1 MNKQVLLSWL
11 GIADLKAAGLLP
23 NNAAEPIGDGPIL
36 GALKNLSFDELHLL
50 HDQDPQKVTA
60 YLDWLTQF
68 NSIKIVSVSCSL
80 RSPIDF
86 GDIHQAVDGYL
97 QKLTSENPSLE
108 ISIHLSPGTPSMTA
122 VSILLG
128 KTKYNTRFVQSTK
141 EKGGE
146 FVTIPF
152 DISAEFVPQIVKRAD
167 QKLSELALDQTPTSV
182 AFSDIIT
189 QNPDFQRV
197 IRKAEKIAQRDVP
210 ALIMGES
217 GTGKELF
224 AKAIHNA
231 SKRQGKPFITV
242 NCGAIPKDLIDSE
255 LFGHIKGA
263 FTGAASNKTGYFEAA
278 DGGTLFL
285 DEFGEL
291 PEDAQVRLLRVLQS
305 GEISKVGDSKAQ
317 IVDVR
322 VIAATN
328 RDLAQDIAD
337 GRFREDLFYR
347 VAIGVLTLPPL
358 RERSGDIALLVDH
371 LMTAINREASNQPGY
386 VDKKISVKA
395 KNIILNHAWP
405 GNIRELHG
413 TLLRASIWAES
424 DTITDFDIRE
434 AMISRPV
441 NGNKSELPEIGTGLD
456 IQGLLD
462 DIKLKYITKA
472 LAQVAGNKKKATAL
486 LGLPNYQTL
495 SNWMDKL
502 GIEE

>member
-1 MNKQVLLSWL
+1 MSKKILLSWL
-11 GIADLKAAGLLP
+11 GTADLKAAGVLSSGTEE
-23 NNAAEPIGDGPIL
+23 AISDGPIL
-36 GALKNLSFDELHLL
+36 GALKSLSFSELHLL
-50 HDQDPQKVTA
+50 HNQDKQKTA
-60 YLDWLTQF
+60 IYTDWLAQF
-68 NSIKIVSVSCSL
+68 SNIKTYSIHCSL

-86 GDIHQAVDGYL
+86 GDIHQAVDSYL
-97 QKLTSENPSLE
+97 EKLTGETPDLD

-141 EKGGE
+141 DKGGE

-167 QKLSELALDQTPTSV
+167 KKLTELVIDQASPSA

-189 QNPDFQRV
+189 QNPDFLRV
-197 IRKAEKIAQRDVP
+197 IRRAEKIAVRDVP

-231 SKRQGKPFITV
+231 SQRQARPFITV

-263 FTGAASNKTGYFEAA
+263 FTGATNHKTGYFEAA
-278 DGGTLFL
+278 NGGTLFL

-291 PEDAQVRLLRVLQS
+291 PQDAQVRLLRALQS
-305 GEISKVGDSKAQ
+305 GEISKVGDSKTQ
-317 IVDVR
+317 TVDVR
-322 VIAATN
+322 IVAATN
-328 RDLAQDIAD
+328 RNLAQDIVE

-347 VAIGVLTLPPL
+347 VAIGILTLPPL
-358 RERSGDIALLVDH
+358 RERSGDLALLVDH
-371 LMTAINREASNQPGY
+371 LITSINREASNQPGY
-386 VDKKISVKA
+386 INKKISVKA
-395 KNIILNHAWP
+395 KNIILNHPWP

-413 TLLRASIWAES
+413 TLLRASIWSES
-424 DTITDFDIRE
+424 DTITEFDIRE
-434 AMISRPV
+434 AMISRPA
-441 NGNKSELPEIGTGLD
+441 NGNKSDLPEIGAGID
-456 IQGLLD
+456 IQKLLD
-462 DIKLKYITKA
+462 DIKIKYITKA

>member
-1 MNKQVLLSWL
+1 MSKNAEKS
-11 GIADLKAAGLLP
+11 AGH
-23 NNAAEPIGDGPIL
+23 GPIL
-36 GALKNLSFDELHLL
+36 GALKNLIFDELHLL
-50 HDQDPQKVTA
+50 HDQDPQQVHAYIEWLSQYSDIKV
-60 YLDWLTQF
+60 F
-68 NSIKIVSVSCSL
+68 PIPRSL

-86 GDIHQAVDGYL
+86 GDIHQEVDGYL
-97 QKLTSENPSLE
+97 QKLTRDRPDLD

-146 FVTIPF
+146 FVSIPF

-167 QKLSELALDQTPTSV
+167 KKLSQLALDQAPTSA

-197 IRKAEKIAQRDVP
+197 IRKAEKIAARDVS

-231 SKRQGKPFITV
+231 SQRQGKPFITV

-263 FTGAASNKTGYFEAA
+263 FTGAATNKIGYFEAA
-278 DGGTLFL
+278 DGSTLFL
-285 DEFGEL
+285 DEFGDL

-305 GEISKVGDSKAQ
+305 GEISKVGDSKTLT
-317 IVDVR
+317 VDVR

-328 RDLAQDIAD
+328 RDLAQDIAE

-347 VAIGVLTLPPL
+347 IAIGVLTLPPL
-358 RERSGDIALLVDH
+358 RERSGDLALLVDH
-371 LMTAINREASNQPGY
+371 LMTSINRKASNQPGY

-424 DTITDFDIRE
+424 DTITEFDIRE
-434 AMISRPV
+434 AMISQPAID
-441 NGNKSELPEIGTGLD
+441 NKSDLPEIGSGLD
-456 IQGLLD
+456 IQGVLD
-462 DIKLKYITKA
+462 DIKRKYITKA
-472 LAQVAGNKKKATAL
+472 LAQVGGNKKKATAL